1 MTSKKFF
8 IMAVIFYL
16 MIFFTIVISNYLS
29 DDFGLFR
36 SHDSRRIWTREKT
49 SKYLMSFKYIPENF
63 NAVLVGSSVSA
74 NLDTR
79 KITSYEMYNLSM
91 NSGNI
96 TELKFPLEILIKSGK
111 IKAVVFCLYDY
122 TTKDSGVKG
131 NQLDKKE
138 YFGSLFS
145 DIPFDVLKKKIKYKL
160 LKRGYDVFRNSSN
173 GFNDFNMS
181 KTGVNFTELSKNYM
195 KDPRSKMIID
205 ETAFEEFKDLINEL
219 RQNDIKIYAYFYPIY
234 KEWFEVFEKNGEW
247 KNYRE
252 RIMTLF
258 NEKKDIIWDMNNV
271 EFDYISKNPESYSD
285 GHLSDEGAEEVL
297 RVIDKF
303 LSE

>member
-1 MTSKKFF
+1 MTSKNFF
-8 IMAVIFYL
+8 VMTVFFCL
-16 MIFFTIVISNYLS
+16 LIFFTIVISNYVS

-79 KITSYEMYNLSM
+79 KVTSYEMYNLSM

-96 TELKFPLEILIKSGK
+96 TELKYPLEVLMKSGK

-145 DIPFDVLKKKIKYKL
+145 DIPFDILKNKVKYKL
-160 LKRGYDVFRNSSN
+160 LKRGYDVFRSSSN

-181 KTGVNFTELSKNYM
+181 KKCIKFTEVSKKYM
-195 KDPRSKMIID
+195 ENPRSKMIID
-205 ETAFEEFKDLINEL
+205 ERAFEELNDLLIDL

-234 KEWFEVFEKNGEW
+234 KEWFEVFVNNGEW
-247 KNYRE
+247 NNYKE

-258 NEKKDIIWDMNNV
+258 NRETDMIWDLNTA
-271 EFDYISKNPESYSD
+271 EYDYISKNPESYSD
-285 GHLSDEGAEEVL
+285 GHLSDKGAEEVL
-297 RVIDKF
+297 KVIDKF